1 MSDFPGQL
9 HYCGHCGMYHQG
21 QCPRI
26 KSIEYWPDGTVKR
39 VEYHDSQARSMN
51 QVWNDYQ
58 REAREYRKSQ
68 GIVLPGIDIP
78 D

>member
-1 MSDFPGQL
+1 MGEL
-9 HYCGHCGMYHQG
+9 HYCGHCGISHQG

-39 VEYHDSQARSMN
+39 VEYHDSQDRSLN

-58 REAREYRKSQ
+58 REAREYRQSQ
-68 GIVLPGIDIP
+68 GIVMPWIDI
-78 D
+78 